1 MKKYLLI
8 VMSFV
13 FLLSCFD
20 NSRQL
25 KDKNRIFRTAGKYYV
40 YYNGN
45 TMEMPANLYITGDK
59 KLEDYYAKGWLKN
72 LNIEVMNKSE
82 LLNDLDKYFPDGI
95 DYITTNENVTGT
107 ITIPL
112 MTVDGK
118 QYIDSIKFEKFLATL
133 PAKGSGKAIA
143 EGDTTIN
150 ANALLKG
157 KKIEILNAGGIDGLA
172 KKVGD
177 ELVQK
182 FGVV

>member
-82 LLNDLDKYFPDGI
+82 LLNDLDKFVLKTSPNKFRTLSTRKTNFNNESS
-95 DYITTNENVTGT
+95 IT
-107 ITIPL
+107 
-112 MTVDGK
+112 
-118 QYIDSIKFEKFLATL
+118 
-133 PAKGSGKAIA
+133 
-143 EGDTTIN
+143 
-150 ANALLKG
+150 
-157 KKIEILNAGGIDGLA
+157 
-172 KKVGD
+172 
-177 ELVQK
+177 
-182 FGVV
+182 